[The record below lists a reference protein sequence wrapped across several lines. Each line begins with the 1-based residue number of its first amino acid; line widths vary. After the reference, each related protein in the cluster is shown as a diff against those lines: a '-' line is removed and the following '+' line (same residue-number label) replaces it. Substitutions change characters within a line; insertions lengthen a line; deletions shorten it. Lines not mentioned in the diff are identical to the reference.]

1 MTEVHFVIGVSVF
14 ALNLFAGIFGITAY
28 FRRKAS
34 VAFWY
39 VLRTAQAAVA
49 LQLLLG
55 IVLLIAG
62 NRVVDDLHYL
72 YGSLPV
78 VVAFFTEGMRIG
90 AAQKVVGETDYRS
103 LPEPEQ
109 RALALDIFR
118 AETRIMAL
126 GALFIAAL
134 AVRAGMSSGAL

>member
-1 MTEVHFVIGVSVF
+1 MTEVHFAIGVSVF
-14 ALNLFAGIFGITAY
+14 ALNLFAGIFGLTAY

-34 VAFWY
+34 VGFWH
-39 VLRTAQAAVA
+39 VLRAAQAVVA

-62 NRVVDDLHYL
+62 NRAVEELHYL

-78 VVAFFTEGMRIG
+78 LVAFFTEGMRVG
-90 AAQKVVGETDYRS
+90 AAQKVVGVTDYRS

-118 AETRIMAL
+118 AETRITAL

-134 AVRAGMSSGAL
+134 AVRAGMSSGAF